1 MNKKVGN
8 NRMQFA
14 IAEKFH
20 EKYLEDVAM
29 EISQDSL
36 WRKRLFEGQYHE
48 QFLATYKELEEL
60 PCQLWTI
67 FSQYGLEF
75 LVSKVQSCPETFD
88 ENLTI
93 FKFQAKGF
101 SHLVRYSG
109 NGRNNFE

>member
-1 MNKKVGN
+1 
-8 NRMQFA
+8 MQFA
-14 IAEKFH
+14 ITEKFH
-20 EKYLEDVAM
+20 EKYLEDVTM

-48 QFLATYKELEEL
+48 QFLATYKELAEL
-60 PCQLWTI
+60 PCRLWTI

-88 ENLTI
+88 EGLII
-93 FKFQAKGF
+93 FKFEAKGF

-109 NGRNNFE
+109 NDRNDFE